1 MIGRCKRFVAL
12 LRGLFFL
19 RRTIVTATVEAVGTN
34 LALGQSDT
42 LNQRFNL
49 VEFQCREFQS
59 ADYLVHHALV
69 FGAVGRS
76 RSEEHTSELQ
86 SRQYLVCRLLLEK
99 KKKTTQ

>member
-1 MIGRCKRFVAL
+1 MIRRPP
-12 LRGLFFL
+12 RSTLFPYTTLF
-19 RRTIVTATVEAVGTN
+19 RSIVTATVEAVGTN

-76 RSEEHTSELQ
+76 VLLQ
-86 SRQYLVCRLLLEK
+86 FHILISLKILDDTAGDKLQIAL
-99 KKKTTQ
+99 